1 MCVIFVTGGRDKTI
15 RFFFVDFKFVWIS
28 NFHTYHCVL
37 YYYGV
42 IYVLVQVYLLR
53 LIHIIWQFFSYFHFI
68 AQVEDQSFSAHRIV
82 LAATIPYFYAMFTHD
97 MAESRV
103 KEITMKEIDPQ

>member
-1 MCVIFVTGGRDKTI
+1 MKCFVAIFLCVY
-15 RFFFVDFKFVWIS
+15 FFCW
-28 NFHTYHCVL
+28 
-37 YYYGV
+37 
-42 IYVLVQVYLLR
+42 
-53 LIHIIWQFFSYFHFI
+53 
-68 AQVEDQSFSAHRIV
+68 QVEDQSFSAHRIV